1 MNDELLE
8 IAKQGIE
15 QYKPALKELAKA
27 EYRIAECL
35 NKQTLKVYFAIQR
48 YNQLQKEYT
57 LFIDKHFEDLE
68 EAKEAVQLLR
78 KYRDPIYHYAD
89 D

>member
-15 QYKPALKELAKA
+15 RYKPALEELAKA

-35 NKQTLKVYFAIQR
+35 NRQTLKVYFAIQR

-57 LFIDKHFEDLE
+57 LFVDKHFESLE
-68 EAKEAVQLLR
+68 EAKKAVQLLHR
-78 KYRDPIYHYAD
+78 YRDPIYHYAD

>member
-1 MNDELLE
+1 MNDETFQ
-8 IAKQGIE
+8 ITKV
-15 QYKPALKELAKA
+15 

-48 YNQLQKEYT
+48 YNQLQREYT
-57 LFIDKHFEDLE
+57 LFVDKHFESLE
-68 EAKEAVQLLR
+68 EAKEAVKLLC

>member
-1 MNDELLE
+1 MNDETF
-8 IAKQGIE
+8 QTTR
-15 QYKPALKELAKA
+15 A

-35 NKQTLKVYFAIQR
+35 NRQTLKVYFAIQR
-48 YNQLQKEYT
+48 YNQLQKDYT

-68 EAKEAVQLLR
+68 EAKEAVKLLR
-78 KYRDPIYHYAD
+78 KYRDPIYHHTD